1 MKQKTIFNV
10 FFKEELMQIKLK
22 NILGV
27 VLASAFA
34 MGAAQARDFRSADV
48 HPLDYPT
55 VMTVKKIGDIVS
67 QKTSGKYNVK
77 VFGNSALGSEKDT
90 VEQVKIGA
98 LDMVRVNTSAFHGIV
113 PESMIPSFPFIFRDI
128 NHFRKTMNGP
138 QGDQILAAFEKAGF
152 VGLALWESGARSIY
166 AKKPVRNLADVKGM
180 KIRVQPSDLWVGL
193 VQAMGANPT
202 PIPYA
207 EVYTALKTGL
217 VDAAE
222 NNYPSYETSKHY
234 EAAAVYSETQHVMA
248 PEVLVFSKKV
258 WDTLTKEEQQII
270 RDAAKET
277 TPYYIDLWTKKEQ
290 VSKEATI
297 KAGATYVSDVNK
309 AEFVSVM
316 KPVWDKFSPTPEL
329 KKLVQDIVNTK

>member
-1 MKQKTIFNV
+1 MHLK
-10 FFKEELMQIKLK
+10 KL
-22 NILGV
+22 LGV

-34 MGAAQARDFRSADV
+34 MSAAQARDFRSADV

-55 VMTVKKIGDIVS
+55 VMTVKKIGEIVS
-67 QKTSGKYNVK
+67 QKTNGKYNVK
-77 VFGNSALGSEKDT
+77 VFGNSSLGSEKDT
-90 VEQVKIGA
+90 IEQVKIGA

-113 PESMIPSFPFIFRDI
+113 PESMVPSFPFIFRDI
-128 NHFRKTMNGP
+128 AHFRKTMNGP

-166 AKKPVRNLADVKGM
+166 AKKPVRTLADIKGM
-180 KIRVQPSDLWVGL
+180 KIRVQPSDLWVSL

-234 EAAAVYSETQHVMA
+234 EAAPVYSETQHVMA

-258 WDTLTKEEQQII
+258 WDTLTKEEQKVI

-277 TPYYIDLWTKKEQ
+277 IPYYIDLWTKKEMA
-290 VSKEATI
+290 SKEATI
-297 KAGATYVSDVNK
+297 KAGATYVNDVRK
-309 AEFVSVM
+309 AEFVTVM
-316 KPVWDKFSPTPEL
+316 KPVWEKFSPTPEL

>member
-1 MKQKTIFNV
+1 
-10 FFKEELMQIKLK
+10 MQLK
-22 NILGV
+22 KILGV
-27 VLASAFA
+27 ALVSAFA
-34 MGAAQARDFRSADV
+34 ATAVQARDFRSADV

-55 VMTVKKIGDIVS
+55 VMTVKKIGEIVS
-67 QKTSGKYNVK
+67 QKTGGKYNVK

-98 LDMVRVNTSAFHGIV
+98 LDMVRVNTAAFHSII
-113 PESMIPSFPFIFRDI
+113 PETMVLSFPFIFRDV
-128 NHFRKTMNGP
+128 NHLRKVLAGP
-138 QGDQILAAFEKAGF
+138 AGEKVLAAFDKAGF

-166 AKKPVRNLADVKGM
+166 AKKPVRTLADVKGM
-180 KIRVQPSDLWVGL
+180 KIRVQQSDLWVAL

-202 PIPYA
+202 PIPMA

-222 NNYPSYETSKHY
+222 NNYPSYETAKHY
-234 EAAAVYSETQHVMA
+234 EAAPIYSETQHVMA

-258 WDTLTKEEQQII
+258 WDTLTKEEQKVI

-277 TPYYIDLWTKKEQ
+277 VPYYIDLWTKKEQ
-290 VSKEATI
+290 VSKDITI
-297 KAGATYVSDVNK
+297 KAGATYINDVNK
-309 AEFVSVM
+309 AEFVAVM

-329 KKLVQDIVNTK
+329 KALVQEIVNTK